1 MAMDEMRYKN
11 KNFNGWTITVL
22 TVFLACQIMGCRHTQ
37 SNLSKGISEFWGDS
51 IAFYIFTKPQ
61 NGYKISVAH
70 NANITMLHFERG
82 DSFSCYCAIDLLPES
97 IRQSAI
103 KEDGIFIVDVDIPVV
118 KVDTLDNKHIPKSDI
133 FFMDVN
139 FDGKEDFVQAI
150 RGNGWIGYT
159 CYDLENGIY
168 ESLSP
173 GIVPAMKDAP
183 YDSFSSGIEPM
194 QSGYVAFDYQK
205 KEIFIHQG
213 SGCCAFTD
221 TWAKY
226 FEGDSLG
233 NRSCVKVVKQEHHS
247 FEGEIETIDT
257 YALKDDN
264 LRLRDIT
271 KRKY

>member
-1 MAMDEMRYKN
+1 
-11 KNFNGWTITVL
+11 
-22 TVFLACQIMGCRHTQ
+22 
-37 SNLSKGISEFWGDS
+37 
-51 IAFYIFTKPQ
+51 
-61 NGYKISVAH
+61 
-70 NANITMLHFERG
+70 MLHFERG
-82 DSFSCYCAIDLLPES
+82 NSFSCYCAIDLLPES

-103 KEDGIFIVDVDIPVV
+103 EEDGIFIVDIDIPVV
-118 KVDTLDNKHIPKSDI
+118 KVDTLDNKHIPKSDV

-150 RGNGWIGYT
+150 RDNGWIGYT

-183 YDSFSSGIEPM
+183 YNSFSTGIEPM

-205 KEIFIHQG
+205 KEIFVHHG

-247 FEGEIETIDT
+247 LEGEIEAIDT

-271 KRKY
+271 KRSY

>member
-1 MAMDEMRYKN
+1 MKKRRDIHTKRISWMINWLIIM
-11 KNFNGWTITVL
+11 VSLL
-22 TVFLACQIMGCRHTQ
+22 TGCKQ
-37 SNLSKGISEFWGDS
+37 PISKGGPFDKAFWGDS
-51 IAFYIFTKPQ
+51 TSFYIFAKPQ
-61 NGYKISVAH
+61 NGYKISIAH
-70 NANITMLHFERG
+70 NTNITMLHFERG

-103 KEDGIFIVDVDIPVV
+103 EEDGIFIVDVDIPVV
-118 KVDTLDNKHIPKSDI
+118 KVDTLDNKHIPKSDV

-150 RGNGWIGYT
+150 RGNGWIDYT

-271 KRKY
+271 KRSY

>member
-1 MAMDEMRYKN
+1 MDEMRYKKQN
-11 KNFNGWTITVL
+11 CNGWTIIVL

-70 NANITMLHFERG
+70 NANITMFHFERG

-150 RGNGWIGYT
+150 RGNGWIDYT

-194 QSGYVAFDYQK
+194 QNGYVAFDYQK
-205 KEIFIHQG
+205 KEIFIHHG

-221 TWAKY
+221 TWAKA

-233 NRSCVKVVKQEHHS
+233 NPPCVKVIREEYHQ
-247 FEGEIETIDT
+247 FDAEGETIETLELQGS
-257 YALKDDN
+257 ALQVTSKIKLKN
-264 LRLRDIT
+264 
-271 KRKY
+271 

>member
-1 MAMDEMRYKN
+1 MKKRRDIHTKRISWMINWLIIM
-11 KNFNGWTITVL
+11 VSLL
-22 TVFLACQIMGCRHTQ
+22 TGCKQ
-37 SNLSKGISEFWGDS
+37 PMSKGVCPFDKAFWGDS
-51 IAFYIFTKPQ
+51 TSFYIFAKPQ
-61 NGYKISVAH
+61 NGYKISIAH

-139 FDGKEDFVQAI
+139 FDGKGDFVQAI

-205 KEIFIHQG
+205 KEIFIHHG

-221 TWAKY
+221 TWAKA
-226 FEGDSLG
+226 FEGDSVG
-233 NRSCVKVVKQEHHS
+233 TSPCIKVVKEECYT
-247 FEGEIETIDT
+247 FDGDTEVVET
-257 YALKDDN
+257 YALRDDT
-264 LRLRDIT
+264 LKMVGIT
-271 KRKY
+271 KRKYY